1 MKKMQCNIDARG
13 QANRLKAGILS
24 LIFAMIIGVL
34 IYFSVLESTTW
45 WYILISAVFGG
56 IFTIFEARAGW
67 CIVRAFFPDNKNPLI
82 SDTE

>member
-1 MKKMQCNIDARG
+1 MQCNIDARG

-34 IYFSVLESTTW
+34 IYFNTLESATW
-45 WYILISAVFGG
+45 GYVLIGAAFGG
-56 IFTIFEARAGW
+56 AFTIFEARAGW
-67 CIVRAFFPDNKNPLI
+67 CIVRAFFPINKHPLR

>member
-1 MKKMQCNIDARG
+1 MQCNIDARG

-34 IYFSVLESTTW
+34 IYFNTLESATW
-45 WYILISAVFGG
+45 WYVLIGAVFGG
-56 IFTIFEARAGW
+56 AFTIFEARAGW
-67 CIVRAFFPDNKNPLI
+67 CIVRAFFPINKHPLR

>member
-1 MKKMQCNIDARG
+1 MQCNIDARG

-34 IYFSVLESTTW
+34 IYFNTLESATW
-45 WYILISAVFGG
+45 GYVLIGALFGG
-56 IFTIFEARAGW
+56 AFTIFEARAGW
-67 CIVRAFFPDNKNPLI
+67 CIVRAFFPINKHPLR